1 MSGMTL
7 YTKELYTLALY
18 NVSVPIF
25 MQLKSREVC
34 KRILVVFPYVL
45 QM

>member
-1 MSGMTL
+1 MSGITL

-25 MQLKSREVC
+25 MQLKSHEVC
-34 KRILVVFPYVL
+34 KRIIVEFSYLL
-45 QM
+45 